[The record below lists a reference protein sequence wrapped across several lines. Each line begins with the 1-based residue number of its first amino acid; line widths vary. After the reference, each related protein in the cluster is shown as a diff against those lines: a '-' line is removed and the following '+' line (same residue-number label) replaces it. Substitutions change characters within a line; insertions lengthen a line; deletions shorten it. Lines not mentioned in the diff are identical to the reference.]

1 MSKNI
6 VTKLAL
12 SGLLA
17 LFLVAGMS
25 VFSGAAFAAPP
36 DPQPLPATGNCYR
49 DNIFYGA
56 VPPGGQNSPVLV
68 FVHGY
73 SGLAIDWWLR
83 MPPYFDN
90 DSYERAYNAGYRTAF
105 VNLNV
110 DPAAANCAVAR
121 TPAKSV
127 IYNGYVLGQQL
138 AAITQYYGVAKVDL
152 VAHSKG
158 GIDSQSAI
166 LWFGGA
172 ARVRNV
178 FTLSTPH
185 QGSLLADLLWSPQG
199 AALGWLLGRRDDG
212 TWSIRT
218 GPMQLYRSIADVS
231 TVDDSIHYYSAA
243 GTEWRNGGTAL
254 GLTGAWLEAQPT
266 GGINDGAVTVN
277 STYLPYAT
285 VLFQQPWNHLQMYMG
300 RNSFPY
306 ILAVLQGNA
315 ASTLPDGQSPAA
327 PANQRSLFLP
337 SLGKGYRPATPAP
350 VNPLMLSSIVH
361 GGSLQAP
368 LHEEIPVEPQVRSVR
383 FSLYTVGAGLDA
395 AMVGPDG
402 TVYPFTTAPA
412 AAYGLP
418 PMAAV
423 QQVTVQQPGAGGWQL
438 RVDSQTAGGY
448 LLTADLDS
456 PLSVRL
462 EGLPDR
468 VLSPGETLHLRAT
481 SGPAGSVAQQ
491 LTVQLS
497 SAAGNIT
504 TQSANAA
511 NLDASLPR
519 QQGYY
524 GVSVAV
530 KGTTGGFPFER
541 TWVSSAAVID
551 LATLSGD
558 PWQLDQLQ
566 QP

>member
-6 VTKLAL
+6 VTKLVL

-17 LFLVAGMS
+17 VLLGAAIS
-25 VFSGAAFAAPP
+25 VIPGAAFAAPP
-36 DPQPLPATGNCYR
+36 DPQPLPPTGNCFR
-49 DNIFYGA
+49 DNIFYGS
-56 VPPGGQNSPVLV
+56 VPPGGQNSPVIV

-83 MPPYFDN
+83 VPPYFDN

-138 AAITQYYGVAKVDL
+138 AAITQHYGVAKVDL

-199 AALGWLLGRRDDG
+199 AGLAWLLGRRDDG

-218 GPMQLYRSIADVS
+218 APMQVYRSVADAS
-231 TVDDSIHYYSAA
+231 TVDDGVHYYSAA

-285 VLFQQPWNHLQMYMG
+285 VLFQQPWSHLQVYMG

-306 ILAVLQGNA
+306 ILAALQSA
-315 ASTLPDGQSPAA
+315 AAPPDGPTPAA
-327 PANQRSLFLP
+327 PATMRSLFLP

-350 VNPLMLSSIVH
+350 VNPLALNSIVH

-368 LHEEIPVEPQVRSVR
+368 LREEMPVEPQVRSVR
-383 FSLYTVGAGLDA
+383 FTLYTAGAGLDA

-402 TVYPFTTAPA
+402 TVHPFGSRAGRGLRPA
-412 AAYGLP
+412 ADGSRAAGHCAAAQPGRLASARRRPGCRRLP
-418 PMAAV
+418 ADRRSRQPAERPAGGAARPC
-423 QQVTVQQPGAGGWQL
+423 PGAGRNVASARGQPAGWHAGPAA
-438 RVDSQTAGGY
+438 RVPAFVSRGEYHHPVGGCVE
-448 LLTADLDS
+448 LWMRRCRTS
-456 PLSVRL
+456 
-462 EGLPDR
+462 
-468 VLSPGETLHLRAT
+468 RAT
-481 SGPAGSVAQQ
+481 TAF
-491 LTVQLS
+491 
-497 SAAGNIT
+497 
-504 TQSANAA
+504 
-511 NLDASLPR
+511 R
-519 QQGYY
+519 
-524 GVSVAV
+524 
-530 KGTTGGFPFER
+530 
-541 TWVSSAAVID
+541 
-551 LATLSGD
+551 
-558 PWQLDQLQ
+558 
-566 QP
+566 